1 MNINEDIILPII
13 QLQWQKYNNEIY
25 QGTDV
30 ENGLKNIQEKT
41 EKHIKKT
48 WTNYLIS
55 ILKFFN

>member
-1 MNINEDIILPII
+1 MDIILPII